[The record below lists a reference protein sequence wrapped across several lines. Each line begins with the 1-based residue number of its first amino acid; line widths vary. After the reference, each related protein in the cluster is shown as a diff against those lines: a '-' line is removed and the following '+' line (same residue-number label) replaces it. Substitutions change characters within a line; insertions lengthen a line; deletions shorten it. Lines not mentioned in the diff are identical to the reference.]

1 MRLSTRARYGTRALV
16 ELALAYPQDIVS
28 VAEIAER
35 QNVSPKYL
43 ERIMAELKAS
53 GIVAAERGAHGG
65 YALAR
70 PPESITLSEVLE
82 VLDGSSAPVP
92 CVDDPDLCPR
102 EQTCPVRQT
111 WAEVKRSVEN
121 VLKATTVGD
130 LAERA
135 RQGGKAQ

>member
-28 VAEIAER
+28 VAQIAER

-70 PPESITLSEVLE
+70 PPESITLSEVLD
-82 VLDGSSAPVP
+82 VLEGTSAPVP
-92 CVDDPDLCPR
+92 CVDDPDLCSR
-102 EQTCPVRQT
+102 EETCPVRQT
-111 WAEVKRSVEN
+111 WAEVKQSVEN
-121 VLKATTVGD
+121 VLKATTVRD
-130 LAERA
+130 LAERTRTLA
-135 RQGGKAQ
+135 AGR